1 MFEDMTV
8 DAVKEVLEELSD
20 SDQAQILH
28 WLDERHNAKWDRQ
41 MERDFAPGGPAQSLF
56 DELNRERAG
65 LLEQQ
70 VNLLLAQLPDKVAAT
85 KKV

>member
-56 DELNRERAG
+56 DELNREIDEGKTLSMEEACRERK
-65 LLEQQ
+65 LRR
-70 VNLLLAQLPDKVAAT
+70 
-85 KKV
+85 